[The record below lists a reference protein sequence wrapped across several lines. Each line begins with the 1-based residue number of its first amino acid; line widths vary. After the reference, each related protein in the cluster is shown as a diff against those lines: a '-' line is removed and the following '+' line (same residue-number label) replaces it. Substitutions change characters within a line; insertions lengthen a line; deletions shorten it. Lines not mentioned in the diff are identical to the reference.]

1 MLIQYYIHTHNIYI
15 FAIPS
20 GKLTGCE
27 LERSTIFNGQIQYK
41 PSPTQQTHDD
51 GEEINI
57 YIYDVILLWFWW
69 RTWLLLGS
77 AWTSFWHKKWHDMVS
92 WLWINTYENTIFSGM
107 NIHFNPAILMWTEGV
122 LGFDPLPY
130 DVGMKHNHIP
140 VGKPSSYPKRNWGP
154 IHMEM
159 NQSWNP
165 MGPLVLG
172 WMFSIGHPINLMIG
186 VPIFHL

>member
-57 YIYDVILLWFWW
+57 YIYIRCDIAMVLVKNLAL
-69 RTWLLLGS
+69 TWKCLDEFLTQKM
-77 AWTSFWHKKWHDMVS
+77 A
-92 WLWINTYENTIFSGM
+92 
-107 NIHFNPAILMWTEGV
+107 
-122 LGFDPLPY
+122 
-130 DVGMKHNHIP
+130 
-140 VGKPSSYPKRNWGP
+140 
-154 IHMEM
+154 
-159 NQSWNP
+159 
-165 MGPLVLG
+165 
-172 WMFSIGHPINLMIG
+172 
-186 VPIFHL
+186 